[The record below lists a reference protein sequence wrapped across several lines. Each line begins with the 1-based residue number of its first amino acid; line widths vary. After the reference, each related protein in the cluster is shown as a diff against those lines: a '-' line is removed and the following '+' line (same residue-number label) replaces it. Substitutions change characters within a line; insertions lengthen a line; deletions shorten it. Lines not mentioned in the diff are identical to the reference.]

1 MRAVLL
7 MMIEELDVIQIVV
20 IGVIVKVQLLRS
32 QLLVLLVKRGREG
45 SKFIV
50 PAK

>member
-1 MRAVLL
+1 MDLPTMRAVLL

-32 QLLVLLVKRGREG
+32 
-45 SKFIV
+45 
-50 PAK
+50 

>member
-32 QLLVLLVKRGREG
+32 RYCTARKKGKRRQ
-45 SKFIV
+45 
-50 PAK
+50 

>member
-20 IGVIVKVQLLRS
+20 IGVIVKVQLLR
-32 QLLVLLVKRGREG
+32 G
-45 SKFIV
+45 
-50 PAK
+50 